1 MVKKSSAEVITE
13 LQQNQDYII
22 LNNIF
27 ATPTFRKIAKEGEE
41 GKNHIVNEIYAPKI
55 FFEILSQLTPQH
67 LIDSDGEY
75 VTINF
80 KIGDFLESIGSMN
93 SNNDYNYIID
103 YVKKMQEI
111 SVNFEDAKFKM
122 GFSVITYYKY
132 ERSSGMMRID
142 IRIELAQAILA
153 VKESENFSFLK
164 KYILK
169 LNSAQAIKFFP
180 FLVSWRNKGMVEM
193 NLEIFRKKF
202 GYNTN
207 GYKSFINIKIKVLDP
222 VIKEINEKTDL
233 LISYKPLGKNLEGA
247 RQRVTGLQF
256 FIKEKAK
263 QKQLPQQAVAEN
275 TTYEEVETTP
285 IQLKPT
291 TVKAP
296 KYSVSQGE
304 NPYLA
309 DILRVFQIFEPE
321 STSDNVQY
329 FLSAFENPKAVL
341 EACLYAEQEQSKG
354 RPINNFRGYIVSG
367 VMKGLGFGI
376 LEQRTQDQ
384 AKAQQAE
391 QKKQTEADKATEL
404 ENLLKEAAILRGG
417 YRTEMDAL
425 IKKTTAKDKEKAAVI
440 LRQKS
445 YIFSGK
451 TVEDFENKRFI
462 VDYLDTLIATY
473 PERFAVV
480 QNTYQKAFDA
490 LTVKIKKLDP
500 MKAKNLFHY

>member
-1 MVKKSSAEVITE
+1 M
-13 LQQNQDYII
+13 
-22 LNNIF
+22 
-27 ATPTFRKIAKEGEE
+27 
-41 GKNHIVNEIYAPKI
+41 
-55 FFEILSQLTPQH
+55 
-67 LIDSDGEY
+67 
-75 VTINF
+75 
-80 KIGDFLESIGSMN
+80 
-93 SNNDYNYIID
+93 
-103 YVKKMQEI
+103 
-111 SVNFEDAKFKM
+111 
-122 GFSVITYYKY
+122 
-132 ERSSGMMRID
+132 
-142 IRIELAQAILA
+142 
-153 VKESENFSFLK
+153 
-164 KYILK
+164 
-169 LNSAQAIKFFP
+169 
-180 FLVSWRNKGMVEM
+180 
-193 NLEIFRKKF
+193 
-202 GYNTN
+202 
-207 GYKSFINIKIKVLDP
+207 
-222 VIKEINEKTDL
+222 

-404 ENLLKEAAILRGG
+404 ENLLKEAAILRG
-417 YRTEMDAL
+417 A
-425 IKKTTAKDKEKAAVI
+425 
-440 LRQKS
+440 
-445 YIFSGK
+445 
-451 TVEDFENKRFI
+451 
-462 VDYLDTLIATY
+462 IA
-473 PERFAVV
+473 PRWMR
-480 QNTYQKAFDA
+480 
-490 LTVKIKKLDP
+490 L
-500 MKAKNLFHY
+500 